1 MANEYGNNQSFND
14 CLLEAVDKHIEQI
27 KCHLLRLE
35 PQTEQQ
41 LAWINSTITNI
52 KGFQDGQLSGLRRV
66 FQ

>member
-1 MANEYGNNQSFND
+1 MANGYCNNQSFND

-41 LAWINSTITNI
+41 LGWIKATIANI
-52 KGFQDGQLSGLRRV
+52 KGFQEGQLSGLRRM